1 MSGSSPLF
9 ALPPELRNHIYD
21 ILKAEQTDYKT
32 IRITSGSIVLHPL
45 TRTCQQIRKESSP
58 VLQPDNLDDT
68 IWIVVQVFDFK
79 LDALNRILLS
89 LPIPEHRIVM
99 LHTTMMLTAP
109 GAECMVQ
116 LHRWLT
122 ARRTEALHPL
132 ARPRFA
138 FDSLNRFYSAQIDW
152 TTHSLATANSI
163 VNTLTGLKLGNVTKR
178 TRRFRDT
185 LCGGDDCQAASERA
199 DGRHSWAQYAG
210 CYEQTAK
217 GRKDEPGGRGR
228 WCKEPS
234 QKCWANWIA
243 DRL

>member
-163 VNTLTGLKLGNVTKR
+163 VNTLTGLKLGNVTKGLDASGIHSAVA
-178 TRRFRDT
+178 TTVKRRQNELMGVTPGRSMLGVMSRPRKGVKMSLEVED
-185 LCGGDDCQAASERA
+185 GGAKNHLKNA
-199 DGRHSWAQYAG
+199 GRIG
-210 CYEQTAK
+210 
-217 GRKDEPGGRGR
+217 
-228 WCKEPS
+228 
-234 QKCWANWIA
+234 
-243 DRL
+243 